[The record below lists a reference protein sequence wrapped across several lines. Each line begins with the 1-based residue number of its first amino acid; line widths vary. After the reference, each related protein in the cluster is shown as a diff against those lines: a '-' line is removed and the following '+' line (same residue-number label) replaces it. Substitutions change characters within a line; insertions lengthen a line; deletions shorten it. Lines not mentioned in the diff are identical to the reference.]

1 MPASL
6 KSMDVFAGLVFI
18 TIVLMT
24 DSAGAVSVEV
34 AKKCDALTAKAFPP
48 RVIGNP
54 AAGSTKGTG
63 ADERVI
69 IKNAW
74 RMVAKCPI
82 QNGDRADL
90 GAMSARARLTLNLFR
105 IRPDTSDAIADV
117 VLTSGSGKLSRIEI
131 ARSFDFDQG
140 AANRARHWSGA

>member
-24 DSAGAVSVEV
+24 DSAEAVSVEV

-54 AAGSTKGTG
+54 AAGSAKGTG
-63 ADERVI
+63 ADQQAYYNKCVANGGKMPDLER
-69 IKNAW
+69 
-74 RMVAKCPI
+74 
-82 QNGDRADL
+82 
-90 GAMSARARLTLNLFR
+90 
-105 IRPDTSDAIADV
+105 
-117 VLTSGSGKLSRIEI
+117 
-131 ARSFDFDQG
+131 
-140 AANRARHWSGA
+140 

>member
-6 KSMDVFAGLVFI
+6 KSMGVFVGLVFL
-18 TIVLMT
+18 TFALLTGNV
-24 DSAGAVSVEV
+24 GAVSVEV

-74 RMVAKCPI
+74 RMVAKCLTWS
-82 QNGDRADL
+82 GDRANL
-90 GAMSARARLTLNLFR
+90 RAMSARKT
-105 IRPDTSDAIADV
+105 DT
-117 VLTSGSGKLSRIEI
+117 
-131 ARSFDFDQG
+131 
-140 AANRARHWSGA
+140 